1 MQVSVAEL
9 DPGLEAW
16 SVGAPGWAGTLQC
29 SLTTFITSVTPG
41 ISGTIIHLLCF
52 IYIHLLLID
61 KYVHF

>member
-29 SLTTFITSVTPG
+29 SLTTS
-41 ISGTIIHLLCF
+41 
-52 IYIHLLLID
+52 
-61 KYVHF
+61 